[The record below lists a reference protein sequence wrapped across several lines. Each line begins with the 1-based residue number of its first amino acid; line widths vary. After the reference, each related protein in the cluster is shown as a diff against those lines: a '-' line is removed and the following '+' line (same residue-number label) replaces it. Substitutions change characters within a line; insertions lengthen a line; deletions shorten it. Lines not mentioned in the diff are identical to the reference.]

1 MSRIKRIVIV
11 IVLLSI
17 ISSNVIYAEDN
28 IIYDLNNDKV
38 INEDDLS
45 IISQLYNIKKD
56 DDRYN
61 ANCDLNNDGI
71 IDIYDISKLSQN
83 IGQAID
89 EVWKIGYV
97 NTEVLNVRSGPGTNY
112 TKAGEVYYG
121 NRIEIVENRD
131 DNWYKIKY
139 SDGYAYVYKDYISF
153 TEPGSSFN
161 NTLDFY
167 VNLEMKNLNL
177 TDATGEWVDAT
188 YDEVKYYMN
197 PDNFVNN
204 DGKYMFI
211 KLNYIDGVS
220 VDVINEIVYN
230 KGILSGKG
238 SSFLEGA
245 KKYNVNPI
253 YLACHARLESGN
265 GNSQLARGVW
275 VDTVDGKPVEGR
287 YTYNMFG
294 IGALDSDPVRCG
306 SEYAYKQGWF
316 TPEKAIVEGGQW
328 ISNNYINSSKYNQN
342 TLYKMRWNLND
353 AGVVGHQYASDI
365 GWSKKQAVM
374 MAPYFKK
381 CDNVE
386 FEYIVPSFK
395 SDLTERFENNTKNLK

>member
-1 MSRIKRIVIV
+1 MNKIKRIGISA
-11 IVLLSI
+11 IILAI
-17 ISSNVIYAEDN
+17 ISSNITYAESN
-28 IIYDLNNDKV
+28 KIYDLNNDKL

-45 IISQLYNIKKD
+45 IITQLYNIKKD
-56 DDRYN
+56 NERYN
-61 ANCDLNNDGI
+61 SAYDFNNDGI
-71 IDIYDISKLSQN
+71 IDIYDITKLSQH
-83 IGQAID
+83 IGQAIN
-89 EVWKIGYV
+89 EIWRVGYV
-97 NTEVLNVRSGPGTNY
+97 NTETLNVRSGPGTNY
-112 TKAGEVYYG
+112 KKVGEVYYG
-121 NRIEIVENRD
+121 NKVEIVENRD

-139 SDGYAYVYKDYISF
+139 LDGYAYVYKDYISF
-153 TEPGSSFN
+153 NEPGASFK

-177 TDATGEWVDAT
+177 TDSTGKWVDAT

-211 KLNYIDGVS
+211 KLNYIDGIS
-220 VDVINEIVYN
+220 VDAINEIIYN

-238 SSFLEGA
+238 ASFLEGA
-245 KKYNVNPI
+245 KKYNINPI

-265 GNSQLARGVW
+265 GNSTLARGVW

-294 IGALDSDPVRCG
+294 IGALDSNPVRYG

-328 ISNNYINSSKYNQN
+328 ISNNYINSNKYNQN
-342 TLYKMRWNLND
+342 TVYKMRWNLD
-353 AGVVGHQYASDI
+353 DVGVVGHQYASDI
-365 GWSKKQAVM
+365 GWSKKQAIM

-381 CDNVE
+381 SDNIDFE
-386 FEYIVPSFK
+386 FIIPTFK
-395 SDLTERFENNTKNLK
+395 STLRNKSFENLK